1 MTMKVEFFWRIPTH
15 GDGRTVTSNAWTRGD
30 WHKPG
35 PGNIAPGQAGG
46 ADAFGFIDYMAAVA
60 RATEMAGFDGALVPS
75 AIVSD
80 EPLMVAAALA
90 RETRTLRMMTAFQ
103 PGFIAPAYAAK
114 MGATLQRI
122 TGGRLEWNIITGGS
136 PAAQRAYGD
145 IQPHDERYARTGEWL
160 DVVRGMWRG
169 GRFDHAGKFYT
180 VENGALTPPLL
191 NARMPGVYFS
201 GASDA
206 ALEVAARHADVYLM
220 WIEPLDAT
228 RALVAKLNAMAAV
241 HGRAPRYG
249 VRVDIWARA
258 TEAEAWEEARK
269 LWAAYDPAAP
279 KKLAG
284 MNSASGA
291 ESAGA
296 QRQAAL
302 RPADARAF
310 EDYLIGPNL
319 WAGLGAIRPGPTIG
333 IFGSY
338 DQVADR
344 LVDYVRAGAT
354 DFILAANPHLE
365 EVLRAGEE
373 VLPRVRA
380 RLAASGIAAAA

>member
-1 MTMKVEFFWRIPTH
+1 MTVEFFWRIPTH

-30 WHKPG
+30 WHAPHA
-35 PGNIAPGQAGG
+35 GNLAPGMVGG
-46 ADAFGFIDYMAAVA
+46 APDAFGFIDYMAQVAHAV
-60 RATEMAGFDGALVPS
+60 EMAGFEGALVPS

-122 TGGRLEWNIITGGS
+122 SNGRLEWNIITGGS

-145 IQPHDERYARTGEWL
+145 TQPHDERYARTGEWL
-160 DVVRGMWRG
+160 DVVRGLWKG
-169 GRFDHAGKFYT
+169 GRFDHHGRFYT

-201 GASDA
+201 GSSDA
-206 ALEVAARHADVYLM
+206 ALEVAARHADVYLI
-220 WIEPLDAT
+220 WIEPIEQT
-228 RALVAKLNAMAAV
+228 RAAVARINAMAAV
-241 HGRAPRYG
+241 HGRKPRFG
-249 VRVDIWARA
+249 VRVDLWARP
-258 TEAEAWEEARK
+258 TEAQAWEEARQ
-269 LWAAYDPAAP
+269 LWQAYDPNAP
-279 KKLAG
+279 KKLSG

-296 QRQAAL
+296 MRQAAL
-302 RPADARAF
+302 RPADAKDF
-310 EDYLIGPNL
+310 EDYIIGPNL
-319 WAGLGAIRPGPTIG
+319 WAGLGVIRPGPTIG

-344 LVDYVRAGAT
+344 LMDYVDAGVT

-365 EVLRAGEE
+365 EALRVGEA

-380 RLAASGIAAAA
+380 RIAARLQL